1 MRAECGCVRGYFVCR
16 SGRFGQPVG
25 VTAGGSQE
33 EQEKINEFMK
43 QQGLLDSDEEVLL
56 RQHSAA
62 QRSAAQHSA
71 ACQAAVQA
79 CDVLTSPVY
88 AALHGMNAHRPSG
101 RLVRAGGVL
110 HRGTLCTICTEEFAH
125 RARGRWARAACSS
138 ARTARSS

>member
-25 VTAGGSQE
+25 TAGASQE

-56 RQHSAA
+56 RQHST
-62 QRSAAQHSA
+62 AQHST

-138 ARTARSS
+138 VRTARSS